1 VEFTNE
7 PGALSIYRYRIMPHW
22 FETMEEHL
30 WLLPDE
36 EGEEGARFIKKAL
49 RLRKG
54 QAVLDAP
61 CGAGRIAFHLACQG
75 CAVTGVDLR
84 PQFVNRA
91 RRRFRKGGVQG
102 RFKVMDLRRLEF
114 EQEFDGIFNWGGSFG
129 YFSER
134 ENLELLRRYARAL
147 RPGGRVLVDQVY
159 REYILRHFAPEKLR
173 GEVIVRNYWDKD
185 TQRIISRRIVNRR
198 NDPKNMSSMR
208 LYTFRETKELFEQA
222 GLVVEAFYGSFQGE
236 KFRRSSPH
244 LIAVG
249 RKP

>member
-1 VEFTNE
+1 MN
-7 PGALSIYRYRIMPHW
+7 LRNMSDW
-22 FETMEEHL
+22 FETMEERH

-36 EGEEGARFIKKAL
+36 EGEEEARFIKKAL

-61 CGAGRIAFHLACQG
+61 CGAGRIAFHLAGAG

-84 PQFVNRA
+84 PRFVNRA
-91 RRRFRKGGVQG
+91 RRRFRKGGLQG
-102 RFKVMDLRRLEF
+102 KFKVMDLRKLDF
-114 EQEFDGIFNWGGSFG
+114 EEEFDAIFNWGGSFG
-129 YFSER
+129 YFSDK
-134 ENLELLRRYARAL
+134 ENLELLRRYALAL
-147 RPGGRVLVDQVY
+147 RPGGRLLVDQVY

-173 GEVIVRNYWDKD
+173 GEVLVRNYWDKEAK
-185 TQRIISRRIVNRR
+185 RIISRRIVDGR

-208 LYTFRETKELFEQA
+208 LYTFQETKKLFEKV
-222 GLVVEAFYGSFQGE
+222 GLRMEAFYGSFKGE

-249 RKP
+249 RKPSK

>member
-1 VEFTNE
+1 M
-7 PGALSIYRYRIMPHW
+7 SDW

-36 EGEEGARFIKKAL
+36 KGEEEARFIKKAL

-91 RRRFRKGGVQG
+91 RRRFRTAGLQG

-114 EQEFDGIFNWGGSFG
+114 EQEFDGAFNWGGSFG
-129 YFSER
+129 YFSDE
-134 ENLELLRRYARAL
+134 ENLELVRRYARAL
-147 RPGGRVLVDQVY
+147 KPGGRLLVDQVN
-159 REYILRHFAPEKLR
+159 REYILRHFIPEQRR
-173 GEVIVRNYWDKD
+173 GEVIIRNYWYRD
-185 TQRIISRRIVNRR
+185 TQRIISRRIINGH

-208 LYTFRETKELFEQA
+208 VYTRRETEQLFEQA
-222 GLVVEAFYGSFQGE
+222 GLIVDAFYGSFKGE
-236 KFRRSSPH
+236 EFRRSSPH

-249 RKP
+249 RKQ

>member
-1 VEFTNE
+1 
-7 PGALSIYRYRIMPHW
+7 MPHW
-22 FETMEEHL
+22 FETMEERL

-36 EGEEGARFIKKAL
+36 EGEKEARFIKKAL

-91 RRRFRKGGVQG
+91 RRKFRTEGLQG
-102 RFKVMDLRRLEF
+102 KFKVMDLRGLDF
-114 EQEFDGIFNWGGSFG
+114 EEEFDGVLNWEGSFG
-129 YFSER
+129 YFSEK
-134 ENLELLRRYARAL
+134 ENFDLIRRYARAL
-147 RPGGRVLVDQVY
+147 RQGGRLLIDQVY
-159 REYILRHFAPEKLR
+159 REYILRHFMPEKRR

-185 TQRIISRRIVNRR
+185 TQRIISRRIVDGH

-208 LYTFRETKELFEQA
+208 VYTFRETKELFKQA
-222 GLVVEAFYGSFQGE
+222 GLVVEAFYGSFRGE
-236 KFRRSSPH
+236 QFRRSSPR

-249 RKP
+249 RKM

>member
-1 VEFTNE
+1 MSV
-7 PGALSIYRYRIMPHW
+7 W
-22 FETMEEHL
+22 FETMEERL

-36 EGEEGARFIKKAL
+36 KGEEEARFIKKAL

-91 RRRFRKGGVQG
+91 RRKFRTEGLQG
-102 RFKVMDLRRLEF
+102 KFKVMDLRGLDF
-114 EQEFDGIFNWGGSFG
+114 EEEFDGVLNWEGSFG
-129 YFSER
+129 YFSEK
-134 ENLELLRRYARAL
+134 ENFDLIRRYARAL
-147 RPGGRVLVDQVY
+147 RHGGRLLIDQAN
-159 REYILRHFAPEKLR
+159 REYILRHYVPERRR
-173 GEVIVRNYWDKD
+173 GEVIIRNYWDRDK
-185 TQRIISRRIVNRR
+185 QRIISRRIVNGR

-208 LYTFRETKELFEQA
+208 VYTFRETKELFKQA
-222 GLVVEAFYGSFQGE
+222 GLVVEAFYGSFRGE
-236 KFRRSSPH
+236 QFRRSSPR

-249 RKP
+249 RKM

>member
-1 VEFTNE
+1 
-7 PGALSIYRYRIMPHW
+7 MPHW
-22 FETMEEHL
+22 FETMEEHH

-36 EGEEGARFIKKAL
+36 EGEREAWFIKKAL
-49 RLRKG
+49 RLRKR
-54 QAVLDAP
+54 QKVLDAP
-61 CGAGRIAFHLACQG
+61 CGAGRIAFHLAREG

-84 PQFVNRA
+84 AQFVNRA
-91 RRRFRKGGVQG
+91 RRRFRSKGLLGEFQ
-102 RFKVMDLRRLEF
+102 VMDLRKLDFKEK
-114 EQEFDGIFNWGGSFG
+114 FDGIFNWGGSFG
-129 YFSER
+129 YFSDE

-147 RPGGRVLVDQVY
+147 RPGGRLLIDQVY

-185 TQRIISRRIVNRR
+185 AKRIISRRIVNGR

-208 LYTFRETKELFEQA
+208 LYTFRETKELFEKA
-222 GLVVEAFYGSFQGE
+222 GLRTEAFYGSFKGE

-249 RKP
+249 RKT

>member
-1 VEFTNE
+1 
-7 PGALSIYRYRIMPHW
+7 MPDW
-22 FETMEEHL
+22 FETMEERH

-36 EGEEGARFIKKAL
+36 EGEEEARFIKKAL

-54 QAVLDAP
+54 QRVLDAP

-84 PQFVNRA
+84 SKFVNRA
-91 RRRFRKGGVQG
+91 RRRFRTEGLSG
-102 RFKVMDLRRLEF
+102 RFRVMDLRSLDF
-114 EQEFDGIFNWGGSFG
+114 DAEFDAVFNWGGSFG

-147 RPGGRVLVDQVY
+147 HPGGRLLIDQVN
-159 REYILRHFAPEKLR
+159 REYILRHFAPEKRR
-173 GEVIVRNYWDKD
+173 GEVIVRNFWDKD
-185 TQRIISRRIVNRR
+185 TQRIISRRIINGR
-198 NDPKNMSSMR
+198 NDPKNISYMR
-208 LYTFRETKELFEQA
+208 LYTRRETEQLFERA
-222 GLVVEAFYGSFQGE
+222 GLIIDTFYGSFKGE
-236 KFRRSSPH
+236 QFRRSSPH

>member
-1 VEFTNE
+1 
-7 PGALSIYRYRIMPHW
+7 MPDW

-36 EGEEGARFIKKAL
+36 KGEEEARFIKKAL

-61 CGAGRIAFHLACQG
+61 CGAGRIAFHLARES

-91 RRRFRKGGVQG
+91 RRRFRTAGLDG
-102 RFKVMDLRRLEF
+102 RFRVMDLRSLEF
-114 EQEFDGIFNWGGSFG
+114 EQEFDGVFNWGGSFG
-129 YFSER
+129 YFSDK

-147 RPGGRVLVDQVY
+147 RHGGRLLVDQVN
-159 REYILRHFAPEKLR
+159 REYILRHFMPEKRR

-185 TQRIISRRIVNRR
+185 TQRIISRRIINGR
-198 NDPKNMSSMR
+198 NDPKNISYMR
-208 LYTFRETKELFEQA
+208 LYTRRETEQLFERA
-222 GLVVEAFYGSFQGE
+222 GLIIDTFCGSFKGE
-236 KFRRSSPH
+236 QFRRSSPH

-249 RKP
+249 QKP

>member
-1 VEFTNE
+1 
-7 PGALSIYRYRIMPHW
+7 MPDW
-22 FETMEEHL
+22 FETMEERH

-36 EGEEGARFIKKAL
+36 QGEEEARFVKKVL
-49 RLRKG
+49 GLRKG

-75 CAVTGVDLR
+75 CAVTAVDLR

-91 RRRFRKGGVQG
+91 RRRFRTEGLDG
-102 RFKVMDLRRLEF
+102 RFRVMDLRDLDF
-114 EQEFDGIFNWGGSFG
+114 EEEFDGVFNWGGSFG
-129 YFSER
+129 YFSDK

-159 REYILRHFAPEKLR
+159 REYILRHFMPEKRR

-185 TQRIISRRIVNRR
+185 TQRIISRRIINGH

-208 LYTFRETKELFEQA
+208 VYTFRETKQLFEQA
-222 GLVVEAFYGSFQGE
+222 GLIVDTFYGSFKGE
-236 KFRRSSPH
+236 QFRRSSPH

>member
-1 VEFTNE
+1 
-7 PGALSIYRYRIMPHW
+7 MPDW
-22 FETMEEHL
+22 FETMEERH

-36 EGEEGARFIKKAL
+36 KGEEEARFIKKAL

-91 RRRFRKGGVQG
+91 RCRFRKSGLDG
-102 RFKVMDLRRLEF
+102 RFRVMDLRSLDF
-114 EQEFDGIFNWGGSFG
+114 EEEFDAAFNWGGSFG
-129 YFSER
+129 YFSES

-147 RPGGRVLVDQVY
+147 RPGGRLLIDQVN
-159 REYILRHFAPEKLR
+159 REYILRHFMPEKRR

-185 TQRIISRRIVNRR
+185 TQRIISRRIVDGR

-208 LYTFRETKELFEQA
+208 LYTFQETKELFEQA
-222 GLVVEAFYGSFQGE
+222 GLRAEAFYGSFQGE

-249 RKP
+249 RMPGK

>member
-1 VEFTNE
+1 M
-7 PGALSIYRYRIMPHW
+7 SDW

-36 EGEEGARFIKKAL
+36 KGEEEAWFIKKAL

-91 RRRFRKGGVQG
+91 RRRFRTEGLLG
-102 RFKVMDLRRLEF
+102 RFRVMDLRRLEF
-114 EQEFDGIFNWGGSFG
+114 EQEFDGAFNWEGSFG

-147 RPGGRVLVDQVY
+147 RPGGRLLVDQVN
-159 REYILRHFAPEKLR
+159 REYILRHFIPEQRR

-185 TQRIISRRIVNRR
+185 AQRIISRRIVDGR

-208 LYTFRETKELFEQA
+208 LYTFRETKELFKRA
-222 GLVVEAFYGSFQGE
+222 GLVVEAFYGSFHGE

-244 LIAVG
+244 MIAVG
-249 RKP
+249 RKM